1 MQELQE
7 MLFRLCRA
15 PGAAGQED
23 GAAEVARQELAFL
36 PEVKI
41 DTLGSVVASFGDPDA
56 KTHILLDA
64 HLDQIGMV
72 VTSIDEKGFLKV
84 APDGG
89 MDRRVLPGSRV
100 VVYGRE
106 TLNGIV
112 CCLPPHLTDGGE
124 DKVPDITDMAVDVGL
139 SKEEAGSLVQPGDM
153 VLVPGEPRRLL
164 GSRVTGAAL
173 DDRAGCAVLIRC
185 AQLLQGEDLHCRVS
199 LLLSTREELD
209 SQGARTAAFREEPD
223 MAIVV
228 DVSFAQQ
235 PGVPAHESGKLSA
248 GPMIGVSPHSGQ
260 GHHQHPPAA
269 GQGAG
274 NPLPDGGYGR
284 PHRHQRRRHQRQPG
298 RRALRA
304 GVHPPAEYAHPR
316 RDLRFGGHR
325 KHRPA
330 AGGLYQGG

>member
-1 MQELQE
+1 M
-7 MLFRLCRA
+7 
-15 PGAAGQED
+15 
-23 GAAEVARQELAFL
+23 
-36 PEVKI
+36 
-41 DTLGSVVASFGDPDA
+41 
-56 KTHILLDA
+56 
-64 HLDQIGMV
+64 
-72 VTSIDEKGFLKV
+72 

-112 CCLPPHLTDGGE
+112 CLPAAPPHRRGE

-199 LLLSTREELD
+199 LLLSAREELD

-248 GPMIGVSPHSGQ
+248 AP
-260 GHHQHPPAA
+260 
-269 GQGAG
+269 
-274 NPLPDGGYGR
+274 
-284 PHRHQRRRHQRQPG
+284 
-298 RRALRA
+298 
-304 GVHPPAEYAHPR
+304 
-316 RDLRFGGHR
+316 
-325 KHRPA
+325 
-330 AGGLYQGG
+330 